1 MTCHASAGRLD
12 DSPCQA
18 AAARLRRSARPQQTP
33 DGHSFHLWSVTGSAA
48 DGPPGLARARQTI
61 ASAQV
66 LLTTDP
72 SNALVLAYD
81 AARQACTAR
90 LAQQGLRPTTT
101 GGHVAVDRIL
111 PHLDLFG

>member
-1 MTCHASAGRLD
+1 MVGHRIRGRR
-12 DSPCQA
+12 A
-18 AAARLRRSARPQQTP
+18 I
-33 DGHSFHLWSVTGSAA
+33 
-48 DGPPGLARARQTI
+48 RARSCRQTL

-81 AARQACTAR
+81 AARQACTAL
-90 LAQQGLRPTTT
+90 LAQQGLRQTTT